1 MLLLFTFSFIYG
13 YVMEATRFLDNFREN
28 IRMIISLY
36 KKQKEENAN
45 LKILINEQKQTLA
58 LKEKEINE
66 LKERSRTVDL
76 AKGFLASSA
85 ETRDAKNKINAI
97 VREIDNCIALLN
109 R

>member
-13 YVMEATRFLDNFREN
+13 YVMEETHFLDKFKEN
-28 IRMIISLY
+28 IRIVISLY
-36 KKQKEENAN
+36 KKQKEENIN
-45 LKILINEQKQTLA
+45 LKTLIKEQEQALA

-66 LKERSRTVDL
+66 LKERSKTVDL

-85 ETRDAKNKINAI
+85 ETKEAKHRINAI